1 MRKYVYYRGPPVL
14 TTVYTPGSC
23 GDSPVPRCER
33 IWVQFQDRSNC
44 RVPCPRDT
52 AHVRSAEKR
61 KDFYFYKSC
70 NKYQHSSSHREQTV
84 K

>member
-44 RVPCPRDT
+44 RVPCPRGT
-52 AHVRSAEKR
+52 RHTCGAQKSEKIFTFIKAVININTVRHTENR
-61 KDFYFYKSC
+61 
-70 NKYQHSSSHREQTV
+70 R
-84 K
+84 